1 MFYKT
6 SCAKVGHLPHE
17 LFHKGPRN
25 FTYAHKV
32 YRCPSVL
39 SLLKCLSFL
48 VGLGIHVPEGH
59 GAIRA
64 KIGPGANFRSAFSF
78 QCHASPCLETKVLV
92 PVPEHC
98 RRCLTRLCVFGK
110 QLMSTTA
117 QQTDKEEF
125 VFRHLLL
132 ACAPCSAWHIPELE
146 CNPAGCNQIFDN
158 RIDCHLLLIQL
169 LLCRPRRYQV

>member
-1 MFYKT
+1 MH
-6 SCAKVGHLPHE
+6 SL
-17 LFHKGPRN
+17 N
-25 FTYAHKV
+25 FNQYRSDTAHKV

-117 QQTDKEEF
+117 QQTDDRMSLYSNTYWWL
-125 VFRHLLL
+125 VHLAVLGTFL
-132 ACAPCSAWHIPELE
+132 SSNATRLDAIKSLIIELIVI
-146 CNPAGCNQIFDN
+146 CC
-158 RIDCHLLLIQL
+158 
-169 LLCRPRRYQV
+169 